1 VIARV
6 WSGTASEANA
16 NAYVAHLRERTFPDL
31 RSIAGHRG
39 AFVLRRTEAAQVRFT
54 VITLWESVDAIR
66 RFAGDDPEAAVVPAE
81 ARALLTSFDW
91 RAVHWEV
98 ALDNAEHAGAK

>member
-1 VIARV
+1 MIARV
-6 WSGTASEANA
+6 WSGTASETNA
-16 NAYVAHLRERTFPDL
+16 TAYLAHLRERTFPEL
-31 RSIAGHRG
+31 RSMAGHRG
-39 AFVLRRTEAAQVRFT
+39 AFVLRRTEASQVRFT

-81 ARALLTSFDW
+81 ARVLLMSFDR
-91 RAVHWEV
+91 RAVHWDV